1 MGGVAARGGLTD
13 DLPMTDQLPRL
24 SIVLPARNEAAALR
38 ALLPA
43 LRSHQPEAEIIVVDD
58 GSTDDTAEVCAAAGV
73 RRVVHPYGMG
83 NGAAIK
89 SGARAARGTTLCFMD
104 ADGQHDP
111 TDIARL
117 LDVLGQGFHMV
128 VGARSRAGQANAWR
142 GFANGFYNRFASWM
156 TGRRVHDLTSGF
168 RVVEAARFREFLH
181 LLPNGFSYP
190 TTITMA
196 FLRSGLGVTWEPIE
210 VGKRVGTSHLNPL
223 RDGARFLLIIFKIG
237 TLFSPL
243 KVFLPFSLLFL
254 LAGLGLYAFTF
265 ATEHRFTNMG
275 GLLLSNAF
283 LTFLMGLVS
292 EQITA
297 LMYRD
302 RN

>member
-1 MGGVAARGGLTD
+1 
-13 DLPMTDQLPRL
+13 MTADAPRL
-24 SIVLPARNEAAALR
+24 SIVLPSRNEAAALR
-38 ALLPA
+38 TLLPA
-43 LRSHQPEAEIIVVDD
+43 LRSCQPAAEVIVVDD

-73 RRVVHPYGMG
+73 QRVVHPYGMG

-89 SGARAARGTTLCFMD
+89 SGARAATGEVLCFMD

-111 TDIARL
+111 AEIDRML
-117 LDVLGQGFHMV
+117 SVLQSGFHMV
-128 VGARSRAGQANAWR
+128 VGARTREGHANPWRRA
-142 GFANGFYNRFASWM
+142 ANGFYNRFASWM
-156 TGRRVHDLTSGF
+156 TGRQVEDLTSGF
-168 RVVEAARFREFLH
+168 RVVEASRFREFLH

-196 FLRSGLGVTWEPIE
+196 FLRSGYAVTWER
-210 VGKRVGTSHLNPL
+210 VAVRKRIGSSHLNPV

-254 LAGLGLYAFTF
+254 LGGLGLYAYTFFTQ
-265 ATEHRFTNMG
+265 HRFTNMS

-292 EQITA
+292 EQITT

-302 RN
+302 RR

>member
-1 MGGVAARGGLTD
+1 
-13 DLPMTDQLPRL
+13 MTDHTPRL
-24 SIVLPARNEAAALR
+24 SIVLPSRNEAAALR
-38 ALLPA
+38 TLLPA
-43 LRSHQPEAEIIVVDD
+43 LRAHQPDAEVIVVDD
-58 GSTDDTAEVCAAAGV
+58 GSTDDTSEVCTAAGV
-73 RRVVHPYGMG
+73 RRVAHPYGMG

-89 SGARAARGTTLCFMD
+89 SGARAARGDTLCFMD
-104 ADGQHDP
+104 ADGQHHP
-111 TDIARL
+111 AEIERL
-117 LDVLGQGFHMV
+117 LSVLAGGFQMV
-128 VGARSRAGQANAWR
+128 VGARSREGQANRWR

-156 TGRRVHDLTSGF
+156 TGRRVQDLTSGF

-196 FLRSGLGVTWEPIE
+196 FMRSGYAVTWEPVT
-210 VGKRVGTSHLNPL
+210 VGKRIGSSHLRPL

-254 LAGLGLYAFTF
+254 LGGLGLYAYTF
-265 ATEHRFTNMG
+265 ATQHRFTNMS

-297 LMYRD
+297 LLYRD
-302 RN
+302 RS